1 MNNLDIVV
9 IVLVLSGFSVWF
21 LAMLLPFS
29 CIYIM
34 DGAFKVEKK
43 ICFSNMKAL
52 PNGADVTKTRK

>member
-9 IVLVLSGFSVWF
+9 VLALSGSSIWF

-29 CIYIM
+29 YFYIT

-43 ICFSNMKAL
+43 IWFANMKAL